1 MISSSQ
7 SSIQSA
13 KKHFA
18 TQQIALLS
26 MSNGGGGA
34 ARSSSYVK
42 ENDIK
47 FGVSVAS
54 RQLHTGTVNDLRC
67 RFCLAFGR
75 EEKSGSKRKATHLG
89 QAWTSPFRYDNIETH
104 MKNQHAM
111 KWAEYEEAKKDW
123 DYTSCKEQSDSF
135 FENIGNKSSSVKSH
149 FRSHLSPPLGAS
161 TTNIAVSMKPS
172 IYIVEKDI
180 VEVIIGDMY
189 YSAPQ
194 VLLQQ
199 GTIEDNGI
207 DEDNDT
213 SIDDI
218 WNGMGAAEAEDEE
231 TSHQQQ
237 NIPIF
242 ASAAER
248 EAKHAN
254 RLANAMQT
262 KQRALSLFEKQKVI
276 NVNHNEEQEG
286 ENDPSSTPH
295 DENEEVSCY
304 QYVVT
309 IPSTKKLLFD
319 LAIRYMSCGVSFCM
333 TRSIIEHTAE
343 VFGPRITCNRGDISK
358 MARVACASNLQ
369 PISDLLKSLWGHS
382 IAVDSA
388 THQSTSYLDLRFRL
402 YGKRNREIYN
412 LHGCALP
419 FHDQHT
425 GKVMHDMLSKFLSV
439 LCPDFENLNARR
451 CF

>member
-1 MISSSQ
+1 MADASRRCCFPTFKWHGQGCLFKARALIFGPIAFLGPQNRAYLKLRMFYSVNILSLIRYALRHTGSTTSPCAQLHMISSSQ
-7 SSIQSA
+7 SSIRSA

-54 RQLHTGTVNDLRC
+54 RQLHMGTVNGLRC

-89 QAWTSPFRYDNIETH
+89 QAWTSPFRYENIETH

-123 DYTSCKEQSDSF
+123 DYTSRKEQSDSF

-161 TTNIAVSMKPS
+161 TTSIAVSMKPS

-218 WNGMGAAEAEDEE
+218 WNGMGAAEAEDGE

-237 NIPIF
+237 DIPIF

-286 ENDPSSTPH
+286 ENDP
-295 DENEEVSCY
+295 
-304 QYVVT
+304 
-309 IPSTKKLLFD
+309 
-319 LAIRYMSCGVSFCM
+319 
-333 TRSIIEHTAE
+333 
-343 VFGPRITCNRGDISK
+343 
-358 MARVACASNLQ
+358 RVACASNLQ
-369 PISDLLKSLWGHS
+369 RISDLLK
-382 IAVDSA
+382 
-388 THQSTSYLDLRFRL
+388 
-402 YGKRNREIYN
+402 
-412 LHGCALP
+412 
-419 FHDQHT
+419 
-425 GKVMHDMLSKFLSV
+425 
-439 LCPDFENLNARR
+439 
-451 CF
+451 